1 MGGNVTLAWKN
12 DTDRTISDYISR
24 TSTGT
29 SITNNSYTGT
39 PITDNSHVVI
49 DGVRIDCRNI
59 VGIYEPKW
67 CVTDKDLTK
76 VKKIIFS
83 PPATIVIWEDG
94 HKEVVKC
101 SDDEEFEP
109 EVGVA
114 MCFMKR
120 IFESRNKFAKLVDDA
135 WLDYVESYVRKVRYH
150 EKRLKDPKAKVR
162 TEKKFPEW

>member
-1 MGGNVTLAWKN
+1 MGRNLTLAWEN

-29 SITNNSYTGT
+29 SIT
-39 PITDNSHVVI
+39 DNSHVVI
-49 DGVRIDCRNI
+49 DGVKIDCRNI

-76 VKKIIFS
+76 VKKIIFN
-83 PPATIVIWEDG
+83 PPATIVIWKDG

-120 IFESRNKFAKLVDDA
+120 IFESRHKFTKLVDGFID
-135 WLDYVESYVRKVRYH
+135 DE
-150 EKRLKDPKAKVR
+150 DPTLREIIEEGIRAV
-162 TEKKFPEW
+162 EKKYKKPKQVKKRSKK